1 MVFNAFFLIR
11 ALQYFLAGSICACLS
26 HVGGVPIDVLKT
38 RLQTDPGRCACA
50 PPMCLPSKP
59 YEALTLPMWFARYEG
74 LWDAAW
80 KVTRTEGPG
89 MLLQGLGPT
98 AAGYAIQGGLKYGL
112 YELFKAY
119 LSSAPTGDTAH
130 TAAAAA
136 LPLAPLLAAA
146 ACAELIASTALC
158 PYEAAR
164 IRLVAEP
171 SFASGLGGTLARLV
185 RDKGLHGVFG
195 CAAAH
200 VADLTRVCS
209 ALAQSACAMR

>member
-1 MVFNAFFLIR
+1 MRCRAAYAF
-11 ALQYFLAGSICACLS
+11 
-26 HVGGVPIDVLKT
+26 
-38 RLQTDPGRCACA
+38 
-50 PPMCLPSKP
+50 PSKP
-59 YEALTLPMWFARYEG
+59 YEVLTLPIGFPRYEG

-119 LSSAPTGDTAH
+119 LSSSGSDNATAH
-130 TAAAAA
+130 TAAPAA

-195 CAAAH
+195 CALAH
-200 VADLTRVCS
+200 
-209 ALAQSACAMR
+209 AQRAW